1 MDTDYQPNFPG
12 IKNDISSNNDDETPY
27 PSLSD
32 FHDYE
37 PNLEFDDSELQASL
51 NGDAEEIKV
60 FETPVPFDYLESP
73 VSDGTIEENFEEELI
88 NAPMGQLDSL
98 AANCTDDELKD
109 EEDFSDVASYGI
121 VDVVGDDMFGRK
133 LIVLSACKLPSN
145 KELDHSRFLGYL
157 IYVLDKFVEQDYSLV
172 YFHYGLTSKNKPSLS
187 WLWSAYRAFDR
198 KYKKNLKALY
208 LVHPTGFIRVVLQIF
223 KAAISAKFGRKM
235 IYINYL
241 HELKAHLNLAQLSIP
256 EPVIENDKRLT
267 SKLSRSSTTAV
278 EFSSSV
284 TNLTYTPSQQF
295 GVSLQHIKENNGGDV
310 IAPIVRQCVEYLSQ
324 PDALET
330 EGLFRRSANV
340 TLLKQCQTACNSGE
354 PILFHND
361 IHLAAVLL
369 KTFLRELDEPLLTYD
384 LYDEILLFS
393 TLNKDERSRYVKI
406 LILEKLPTDNYTL
419 LKYLV
424 TFLSTIEDRSD
435 LNKMTWNNL
444 AVVFA
449 PNLIWAPAN
458 SQLSLSAISPINSF
472 VYFMFNNWHSIF
484 II

>member
-12 IKNDISSNNDDETPY
+12 IKHAISSNNDEETPF

-37 PNLEFDDSELQASL
+37 PNLEFDDSELQASM

-60 FETPVPFDYLESP
+60 FDTPAAAFDYLESP

-88 NAPMGQLDSL
+88 NAPIGERMDSL
-98 AANCTDDELKD
+98 ATCITDDEL
-109 EEDFSDVASYGI
+109 EVEDFADVAAHGI
-121 VDVVGDDMFGRK
+121 VEVVGDDEFGRK
-133 LIVLSACKLPSN
+133 LIVLSACKLPPT
-145 KELDHSRFLGYL
+145 KELDQTRLLGYL

-208 LVHPTGFIRVVLQIF
+208 LVHPTGFIRLVLQLF

-235 IYINYL
+235 IYINHL
-241 HELKAHLNLAQLSIP
+241 HELKSHLDLNQLPIP

-267 SKLSRSSTTAV
+267 SKLKGSVPDLSSINNP
-278 EFSSSV
+278 S
-284 TNLTYTPSQQF
+284 TYSPCQQF
-295 GVSLQHIKENNGGDV
+295 GSSLQHIKENHGGDV
-310 IAPIVRQCVEYLSQ
+310 IAPILRQCVEYLSQ

-340 TLLKQCQTACNSGE
+340 TLVRQCQTACNNGE
-354 PILFHND
+354 PILFNND
-361 IHLAAVLL
+361 VHLAAVLF

-384 LYDEILLFS
+384 LYDEILLFP

-419 LKYLV
+419 LKFIV
-424 TFLSTIEDRSD
+424 NFLAKVEDRSD

-449 PNLIWAPAN
+449 PNLLWAPAHC
-458 SQLSLSAISPINSF
+458 QLSLSAISPINSF
-472 VYFMFNNWHSIF
+472 VHFMFNNWASIF